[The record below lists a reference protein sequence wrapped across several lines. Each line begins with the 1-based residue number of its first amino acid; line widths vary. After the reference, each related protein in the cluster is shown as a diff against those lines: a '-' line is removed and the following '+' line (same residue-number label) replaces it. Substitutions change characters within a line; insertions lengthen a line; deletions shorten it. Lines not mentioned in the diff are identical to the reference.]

1 MLKPKTAVEQHRLK
15 QIHIQNSEKLRK
27 MKHHVTL
34 KVGEDDAEKKNI
46 V

>member
-1 MLKPKTAVEQHRLK
+1 MLKPKTAVEQHGLK
-15 QIHIQNSEKLRK
+15 LIHIQNSGKLRK

-34 KVGEDDAEKKNI
+34 KVGEDDAKKKNM